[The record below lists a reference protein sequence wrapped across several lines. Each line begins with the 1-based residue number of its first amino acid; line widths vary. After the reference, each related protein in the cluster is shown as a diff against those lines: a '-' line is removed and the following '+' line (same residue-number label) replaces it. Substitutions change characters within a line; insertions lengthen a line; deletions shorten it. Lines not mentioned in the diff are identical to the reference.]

1 MTSSDRALSDM
12 HCHVGFMSDPAV
24 FVKDAQ
30 NVHSRILAV
39 SATPQDYGALKEK
52 LFRDSREAF
61 GSSIAQVGLM
71 QSVFLALGLHPWW
84 ISSDK
89 TLLEKQ
95 LQEFDTFFLE
105 TPYIGEIGLDFSSR
119 RAQTKEWQVRAFD
132 HILKRCADR
141 GQLLLSIHCVQAYPE
156 LFACFEKSGVLQNC
170 AGIFHWFSG
179 SSENL
184 TKAIRQGCY
193 FSINKR
199 MLSSKRGRE
208 YAKAIPENRLLL
220 ETDAPFVLIRNNE
233 IPSVSYTF
241 KQVQDELHEVLS
253 QLAVLRK
260 SEVGVLAG
268 VINKNAESL
277 FDLKDLMQ

>member
-141 GQLLLSIHCVQAYPE
+141 GQLLLSLHCVQAYPE
-156 LFACFEKSGVLQNC
+156 LFTCLEKSGALKQC
-170 AGIFHWFSG
+170 KGIFHWFSG
-179 SSENL
+179 SSEHL
-184 TKAIRQGCY
+184 RYAIQQGCY
-193 FSINKR
+193 FSVSKR
-199 MLSSKRGRE
+199 MLASKRGRE
-208 YAKAIPENRLLL
+208 YVKAIPENRLLL
-220 ETDAPFVLIRNNE
+220 ETDAPFVTIQNNE
-233 IPSVSYTF
+233 IPSVPYTF
-241 KQVQDELHEVLS
+241 KQVQDELYEAIANLAAIRKCEVDY
-253 QLAVLRK
+253 
-260 SEVGVLAG
+260 LAG
-268 VINKNAESL
+268 VINKNAQYL
-277 FDLKDLMQ
+277 LNLKDFMH

>member
-141 GQLLLSIHCVQAYPE
+141 GQLLLSLHCVQAYSE

>member
-179 SSENL
+179 SSEHL

-260 SEVGVLAG
+260 IEVGVLAG
-268 VINKNAESL
+268 VINKNAQYL
-277 FDLKDLMQ
+277 LNLKDFMH